1 LIIVDG
7 YCHLGECRVY
17 DQRIT
22 DSELI
27 NALNANRVSAA
38 VVAPFPGAPNPAQV
52 HDDIASLASRY
63 PGRFFGLANV
73 NPHINRV
80 TYHAE
85 IERTIRQLGF
95 VGIVLDTLGH
105 AVDPNGLD
113 GQTVFEAAREFAVPV
128 VVHTGSGAP
137 FGLPSVVLPRA
148 RSYSDVKIILAHAGG
163 GLFASEAYIVAKE
176 ASNVYLET
184 SSCGAEDLKRL
195 VEEIGPSRVLFGSD
209 RPINQ
214 PVELLKYRS
223 LNFYHYQQYQ
233 AMGQTATDIYRLLGV
248 TEIQDEVTVAVESP
262 ITVQSTVTPDR
273 TLAPDSSDTVES
285 PIIPES
291 SIASESSA
299 TV

>member
-1 LIIVDG
+1 MIIVDG

-22 DSELI
+22 DGELV

-38 VVAPFPGAPNPAQV
+38 VVAPFPAPPNPAQV

-73 NPHINRV
+73 NPHINRM

-85 IERTIRQLGF
+85 IERAIRQLGF

-105 AVDPNGLD
+105 AVDPNGQD

-137 FGLPSVVLPRA
+137 FGLPSIVLPRA

-163 GLFASEAYIVAKE
+163 GLFASEAYVVAKE

-184 SSCGAEDLKRL
+184 SSCSAEDVKRL
-195 VEEIGPSRVLFGSD
+195 VEEIGPSRVMFGSD

-233 AMGQTATDIYRLLGV
+233 ALGQTAIDVYRLVGV
-248 TEIQDEVTVAVESP
+248 TEIPDEVPATVE
-262 ITVQSTVTPDR
+262 TPV
-273 TLAPDSSDTVES
+273 TVES
-285 PIIPES
+285 P
-291 SIASESSA
+291 ATAESSA
-299 TV
+299 TVESSATD